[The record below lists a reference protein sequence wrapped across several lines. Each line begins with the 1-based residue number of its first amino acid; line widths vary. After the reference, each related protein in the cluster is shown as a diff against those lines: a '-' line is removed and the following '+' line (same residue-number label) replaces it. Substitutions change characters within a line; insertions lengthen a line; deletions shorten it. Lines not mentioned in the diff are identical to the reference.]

1 MTESHWPPID
11 EWRRSGKKK
20 SEKKGGIL
28 IAFLLAQ
35 HCFGMRIGTEQRRLV
50 AIMFTD
56 MVGYSALTQRNE
68 ELALALLEEHDKLIR
83 RILPNH
89 QGREIKTTGD
99 GFLVD
104 FASALA

>member
-28 IAFLLAQ
+28 VLFLLAQ
-35 HCFGMRIGTEQRRLV
+35 HCFGMRSGTEQRRLV

-56 MVGYSALTQRNE
+56 MVGYSALAQRNE
-68 ELALALLEEHDKLIR
+68 ELALALLEEHRKKVEPVIR
-83 RILPNH
+83 TNS
-89 QGREIKTTGD
+89 
-99 GFLVD
+99 
-104 FASALA
+104 SAPPAFTPDA